1 MINMN
6 IFFEFMSMILKNH
19 MFKVDL
25 SRFLKNIFYLFSY
38 PKKQSRLQVDEI
50 LNFFTFLV
58 NGHLKFTYALSTS
71 KVIIIIYQS
80 FNVEMFLNTIPMVNF
95 KNIFDLFLVH

>member
-1 MINMN
+1 MN